1 MKYYL
6 LKIFWANF
14 EKKSVKFIGII
25 WNGQDKKF
33 DEKMK

>member
-14 EKKSVKFIGII
+14 EKKIREIYWNYLEWIG
-25 WNGQDKKF
+25 
-33 DEKMK
+33 

>member
-6 LKIFWANF
+6 LKIIWANF

-25 WNGQDKKF
+25 RNG
-33 DEKMK
+33 EIR